1 MSSLSKPVL
10 IGLETG
16 VDDFVGLQSGNEHVE
31 DPEENKD
38 GGSDGL
44 DRFGTA
50 QLAAHWR
57 ITSEHQN
64 DDSQQSLNTEDRHG
78 ESQAAHR
85 DIKGIA
91 LRFVVDGSHGPCD
104 TNTQEHVHSV
114 WASHI
119 TNRGI
124 SGLVLNGSDFTG
136 KGVRNRGSEGDE
148 SNSVDGI
155 LQVDEAAQVTGDITD
170 NSGTGTNEDQRNN
183 EAGVSIAN
191 S

>member
-78 ESQAAHR
+78 ESQAAIRVAELINFLPMHR
-85 DIKGIA
+85 
-91 LRFVVDGSHGPCD
+91 
-104 TNTQEHVHSV
+104 QM
-114 WASHI
+114 
-119 TNRGI
+119 
-124 SGLVLNGSDFTG
+124 
-136 KGVRNRGSEGDE
+136 
-148 SNSVDGI
+148 
-155 LQVDEAAQVTGDITD
+155 
-170 NSGTGTNEDQRNN
+170 
-183 EAGVSIAN
+183 
-191 S
+191 